1 MVKQRKNKV
10 YDLSI
15 SLLKRLWN
23 THWRTVFS
31 IWKQSILTIYC
42 DSYGIRSITS
52 FSKSFS
58 LLSWKQMDEKHNK
71 DWHKKRKN
79 ICKYLY
85 ICWWFN
91 SVQWCW
97 WIWPSL
103 NSVIFILQNQNL
115 GIRMISA
122 QKVHFYIWVLELKMI
137 GFHKSLWQTKWFSV
151 FPMLECL
158 IYAALDIHS
167 V

>member
-1 MVKQRKNKV
+1 MTFLYLYWKGCEILTEELFFQFGNKV
-10 YDLSI
+10 FWQFIVIPMELDPSPVLANLFLYY
-15 SLLKRLWN
+15 
-23 THWRTVFS
+23 HE
-31 IWKQSILTIYC
+31 
-42 DSYGIRSITS
+42 
-52 FSKSFS
+52 SK
-58 LLSWKQMDEKHNK
+58 WMKKNNK

-103 NSVIFILQNQNL
+103 NSVIYILQNQNL
-115 GIRMISA
+115 EIRMIST
-122 QKVHFYIWVLELKMI
+122 QKVHFYIWVLELKMT
-137 GFHKSLWQTKWFSV
+137 GFHKSLWQTKWFSF